1 VPRRPAAIGVSR
13 FPRWYARWNRLAT
26 NKLVRLWAGWVPAM
40 GLLSHVGRKSGRS
53 YRTPLNV
60 FPTVDGVA
68 VFLPYGAATPEW
80 LKNVQA
86 AGGAEIQRYGKT
98 IGYSKPLCTWAAQ
111 LVPSDSCRSSN
122 SESIKIVS
130 CCSCQSDAGVSSG
143 TSPSPCLG
151 AA

>member
-1 VPRRPAAIGVSR
+1 VSR

-68 VFLPYGAATPEW
+68 RIFAL
-80 LKNVQA
+80 
-86 AGGAEIQRYGKT
+86 RRR
-98 IGYSKPLCTWAAQ
+98 
-111 LVPSDSCRSSN
+111 D
-122 SESIKIVS
+122 
-130 CCSCQSDAGVSSG
+130 D
-143 TSPSPCLG
+143 
-151 AA
+151 